1 MNKLFSCFLSLASL
15 WSFSQDSYKDSMNSY
30 LAHYVEK
37 HEVVTGD
44 DKQFFSFYPID
55 ADYRVMANFKRANNI
70 NWFAMETSGAIKK
83 TFRVYGTLRFVL
95 HDTLLT
101 LNVYQSQSLM
111 NTDEYQNHLFLPFTD
126 LTSGHETYTA
136 GRYIDLVI
144 NDIVD
149 NKMIIDFNKAYN
161 PLCAYVSGKYNCP
174 IPPREND
181 LPVAIFAGERSFT
194 K

>member
-1 MNKLFSCFLSLASL
+1 M
-15 WSFSQDSYKDSMNSY
+15 DSY

-37 HEVVTGD
+37 HEVVAGD

-55 ADYRVMANFKRANNI
+55 ADYRVAANFKRANNI
-70 NWFAMETSGAIKK
+70 NWFAMETSGTIKK
-83 TFRVYGTLRFVL
+83 TFRIYGTLRFML

-126 LTSGHETYTA
+126 LTSGDETYTG
-136 GRYIDLVI
+136 GRYIDLLI

-149 NKMIIDFNKAYN
+149 NIMIIDFNKSYN
-161 PLCAYVSGKYNCP
+161 PLCAYVNGKYNCP
-174 IPPREND
+174 IPPRENE
-181 LPVAIFAGERSFT
+181 LPVAIFAGEKTFT
-194 K
+194 KTNQE